1 MLRILAARHNDDVE
15 AAASGERRMAKT
27 GAALEQA
34 LDGNE
39 FIVGGRFTIADIVL
53 GGVLESAR
61 KYGTSPNSPVLLAYL
76 ERLDERPAKQLAYS

>member
-1 MLRILAARHNDDVE
+1 
-15 AAASGERRMAKT
+15 MAKVA
-27 GAALEQA
+27 AALEEA

-39 FIVGGRFTIADIVL
+39 YIVGDRFTVADIVL

-61 KYGTSPNSPVLLAYL
+61 KYELFPDSPVLLAYL